1 MNRVINAAVAMCV
14 VCVAVVLAG
23 CGPKPASI
31 EVTPASVAV
40 NSADEA
46 PTLTA
51 RVLDE
56 AAQEIPNVQ
65 VAWTSS
71 DPAVAAIDA
80 AGKLAAKKSGEAT
93 VTVAAGEVKQDVI
106 VKVALY
112 TTIKIG
118 EPEATLKVGEVKPV
132 TAQIMDEAGA
142 PIDGKVEWKSA
153 DEAVA
158 KIDAEGKLMAVAAG
172 KTTVT
177 ATAKALT
184 ANMAITVESPGPAQ
198 FKAAKEALELKVGK
212 AAKIEVT
219 AADAEGKPV
228 EGVKVEWLTSDEK
241 IATVSPEGECKAV
254 AAGEATIT
262 AKAGDKTAAVKV
274 TVK

>member
-14 VCVAVVLAG
+14 VSVAVLLVG

-31 EVTPASVAV
+31 EVTPASVTV
-40 NSADEA
+40 NNGDEA

-71 DPAVAAIDA
+71 DPAVAEIDTT
-80 AGKLAAKKSGEAT
+80 GKLTAKKSGEAT
-93 VTVAAGEVKQDVI
+93 VTVAAGEVKQDVV

-112 TTIKIG
+112 TTLKLG
-118 EPEATLKVGEVKPV
+118 VAEMTLKVGEAKPLG
-132 TAQIMDEAGA
+132 AQIMNEAGA
-142 PIDGKVEWKSA
+142 PIEGKVEWKSENDA
-153 DEAVA
+153 IV
-158 KIDAEGKLMAVAAG
+158 KVDAEGKATAMTAG
-172 KTTVT
+172 KANVV
-177 ATAKALT
+177 ATAKTLS
-184 ANMAITVESPGPAQ
+184 ANVAVTVEASGPAQ
-198 FKAAKEALELKVGK
+198 FKAAKEAVELKVGK
-212 AAKIEVT
+212 GEKLAVT
-219 AADAEGKPV
+219 AADAAGKPV
-228 EGVKVEWLTSDEK
+228 EGVKVEWTTSDEK

-254 AAGEATIT
+254 AKGEATIT